1 MKHSTVIHRLTHAA
15 LLLALGT
22 SSSFGWAQTANND
35 EKIEEIVIT
44 GKFLRSLQSAM
55 EQKRNSA
62 SMIEAIAA
70 EDIGQ
75 LPDVSISDSLNRLPG
90 LAQDRDRGNGSQIS
104 IRGMGG
110 LLGLTT
116 LNGREVATVEEDRNI
131 RYDQFPSELINAAQ
145 VYKTPQAHLPEGGLS
160 GTVNLETIKP
170 LDFDSR
176 QMSVDVRGSFYDL
189 GGDIDDA
196 ANDGWGHRFS
206 VSYIDQFLDD
216 TLGVALGYAG
226 RSQPIATQRSELWN
240 YGDTWHNTQWNDAL
254 GTNVNAPW
262 GGSALIR
269 GGEDRRHGV
278 MGAIQW
284 QPNDNLEIAYDGFWS
299 TFDIDETQRGFDFQI
314 ANTYTDQWQL
324 IDTTPTAYTNP
335 ELGEGALDL
344 LSGTVPLSSLRN
356 LNEEFAQED
365 TLISHG
371 LNVEWR
377 QDAWTFEGDL
387 SYSKTERDR
396 RWASIRTTHAAP
408 GYATFGATGDK
419 RMWLSLDTADLTDP
433 AQNSVS
439 EIEVRPAADG
449 GDEITAFQLDVT
461 RELDAGLLTA
471 VRFGASVSQREKFLN
486 AQNWLQYVTDNS
498 GTPIPEEFIL
508 DAKSDSYW
516 NDLPDYLTF
525 DRNAVIDYYFGGL
538 ANPDVGDADDLLSSW
553 DVSEDISAQ
562 YVQLDFATEIFAL
575 PLTGNIGVRAA
586 QTETTSS
593 GYQQGPNVWVE
604 TSPGVWEE
612 MAGEVE
618 AVAIDHDYD
627 EVLPSLNMTLAVT
640 DEQQVRLGVAKT
652 IARAPVDLMSTSLNL
667 NDDLFGANPGESSS
681 GNPKLDPFRATQV
694 DLGYEWYFN
703 DESSVAATVYYKD
716 LDTFIAR
723 AADAEQIVY
732 NGTTYNV
739 SRPINGEGGYIRGY
753 EVLYQQAFSSL
764 PEPFNGL
771 GVYANYAFTESNVE
785 QFVPLYSTKSALT
798 GLSEHVG
805 NLTLWYY
812 KDGFEARTSYSYR
825 SEFQRDINA
834 VQGEEGINDSEGYV
848 DLSLSYEMDDHY
860 KFYFQVQNLTNEPYR
875 VYGLESNNPNHVNK
889 YEEFG
894 RRYMV
899 GVSCKL

>member
-652 IARAPVDLMSTSLNL
+652 IARAPVDLMSPSLNL

-753 EVLYQQAFSSL
+753 EVLYQQAFSFL

>member
-575 PLTGNIGVRAA
+575 PLTGNVGVRAA

-640 DEQQVRLGVAKT
+640 DEQQVRFGVAKT
-652 IARAPVDLMSTSLNL
+652 IARAPVDLMSPSLNL

-899 GVSCKL
+899 GVSWKL

>member
-640 DEQQVRLGVAKT
+640 DEQQVRFGVAKT
-652 IARAPVDLMSTSLNL
+652 IARAPVDLMSPSLNL

>member
-1 MKHSTVIHRLTHAA
+1 MKPTHTLHRLTYAA

-22 SSSFGWAQTANND
+22 SSSLSLAQTNND
-35 EKIEEIVIT
+35 QIEEIVIT

-55 EQKRNSA
+55 EQKRNAS

-145 VYKTPQAHLPEGGLS
+145 VYKTPQAHLSEGGVS
-160 GTVNLETIKP
+160 GTVNLQTIKP
-170 LDFDSR
+170 LDFDAR
-176 QMSVDVRGSFYDL
+176 RMSVDVRGSFYDL
-189 GGDIDDA
+189 GSDIDDA

-206 VSYIDQFLDD
+206 VSYIDQFLDN

-240 YGDTWHNTQWNDAL
+240 YGDTWHNTQWNDAV
-254 GTNVNAPW
+254 GANVNAPW
-262 GGSALIR
+262 GGSALVR

-284 QPNDNLEIAYDGFWS
+284 QPNENLQIAYDGFWS
-299 TFDIDETQRGFDFQI
+299 VFDIDETQRGFDFQI
-314 ANTYTDQWQL
+314 ANAYDDQWEL
-324 IDTTPTAYTNP
+324 ISTVPTGYTNP
-335 ELGEGALDL
+335 DLGEGALDL
-344 LSGTVPLSSLRN
+344 LSGTVPLSSLRS
-356 LNEEFAQED
+356 LNEEFTQED

-371 LNVEWR
+371 LNMEWR
-377 QDAWTFEGDL
+377 QGAWIFEGDL

-396 RWASIRTTHAAP
+396 RWASIRTSHAAP

-419 RMWLSLDTADLTDP
+419 RMWFSLATADLTDLS
-433 AQNSVS
+433 QNSIS
-439 EIEVRPAADG
+439 EIEVRPQSDG
-449 GDEITAFQLDVT
+449 GDEISTLKLDVT
-461 RELDAGLLTA
+461 REFDGGFITA
-471 VRFGASVSQREKFLN
+471 ARFGVSASQRDKFLN
-486 AQNWLQYVTDNS
+486 AQNWIQYVTANG
-498 GTPIPEEFIL
+498 GTPIPEEFII
-508 DAKSDSYW
+508 DAKSSSYW
-516 NDLPDYLTF
+516 GDLPDYLTF

-553 DVSEDISAQ
+553 DVSEDVTAQ
-562 YVQLDFATEIFAL
+562 YLQLDFSTEVFGL
-575 PLTGNIGVRAA
+575 PLSGNIGVRAV
-586 QTETTSS
+586 QTETTSR
-593 GYQQGPNVWVE
+593 GYQQGPNEWQE
-604 TSPGVWEE
+604 TSPDVWEE
-612 MAGEVE
+612 VAGPIEE
-618 AVAIDHDYD
+618 VAIDHDYD

-640 DEQQVRLGVAKT
+640 DDQQLRFGVAKT
-652 IARAPVDLMSTSLNL
+652 IARAPVDLMSPSLNL
-667 NDDLFGANPGESSS
+667 NDDMWGANPGESSS

-716 LDTFIAR
+716 LETFIAR

-771 GVYANYAFTESNVE
+771 GIYANYAFTESNVE
-785 QFVPLYSTKSALT
+785 QFVPLYSTRAGLT

-805 NLTLWYY
+805 SLTLWYY
-812 KDGFEARTSYSYR
+812 KNGFEARTSYSYR
-825 SEFQRDINA
+825 SEFQRDVNA
-834 VQGEEGINDSEGYV
+834 VQGEEGINDSEGYI
-848 DLSLSYEMDDHY
+848 DLSLSYELNENY
-860 KFYFQVQNLTNEPYR
+860 KFYFQVQNLTDEPYR

-894 RRYMV
+894 RRYLV
-899 GVSCKL
+899 GVSWKL

>member
-1 MKHSTVIHRLTHAA
+1 MKHSTVIHRLTQAA

-22 SSSFGWAQTANND
+22 SSSIGWAQTANND

-652 IARAPVDLMSTSLNL
+652 IARAPVDLMSPSLNL

>member
-1 MKHSTVIHRLTHAA
+1 MKHSSALHRLTHAA

-22 SSSFGWAQTANND
+22 ASSLGWAQATDSD
-35 EKIEEIVIT
+35 ENIEEIVIT

-55 EQKRNSA
+55 EQKRNAA

-262 GGSALIR
+262 GGSALVR

-284 QPNDNLEIAYDGFWS
+284 QPDENLEIAYDGFWS

-324 IDTTPTAYTNP
+324 IDTAPTAYTNP

-461 RELDAGLLTA
+461 RELNAGLLTA

-486 AQNWLQYVTDNS
+486 AQNWFQYVTDNS

-525 DRNAVIDYYFGGL
+525 DRNAIIDYYFGGL

-553 DVSEDISAQ
+553 DVSEDITAQ
-562 YVQLDFATEIFAL
+562 YVQLDFATEVFAL

-640 DEQQVRLGVAKT
+640 DEQQVRFGVAKT
-652 IARAPVDLMSTSLNL
+652 IARAPVDLMSPSLNL

-716 LDTFIAR
+716 LDTYIAR

-753 EVLYQQAFSSL
+753 EVLYQQAFSFL

-834 VQGEEGINDSEGYV
+834 VQGEEGINDSEGYI
-848 DLSLSYEMDDHY
+848 DLSLSYELDDHY

-899 GVSCKL
+899 GVSWKL

>member
-22 SSSFGWAQTANND
+22 SSSFGWAQTANDD

-640 DEQQVRLGVAKT
+640 DEQQVRFGVAKT
-652 IARAPVDLMSTSLNL
+652 IARAPVDLMSPSLNL

-899 GVSCKL
+899 GVSWKL

>member
-627 EVLPSLNMTLAVT
+627 EVLPSLNMTLEVT
-640 DEQQVRLGVAKT
+640 DEQQVRFGVAKT
-652 IARAPVDLMSTSLNL
+652 IARAPVDLMSPSLNL

-899 GVSCKL
+899 GVSWKL

>member
-22 SSSFGWAQTANND
+22 SSSFGWAQTANDD

-652 IARAPVDLMSTSLNL
+652 IARAPVDLMSPSLNL

>member
-396 RWASIRTTHAAP
+396 RWASIRTTHVAP

-652 IARAPVDLMSTSLNL
+652 IARAPVDLMSPSLNL

>member
-1 MKHSTVIHRLTHAA
+1 
-15 LLLALGT
+15 
-22 SSSFGWAQTANND
+22 
-35 EKIEEIVIT
+35 
-44 GKFLRSLQSAM
+44 
-55 EQKRNSA
+55 
-62 SMIEAIAA
+62 
-70 EDIGQ
+70 
-75 LPDVSISDSLNRLPG
+75 
-90 LAQDRDRGNGSQIS
+90 
-104 IRGMGG
+104 
-110 LLGLTT
+110 
-116 LNGREVATVEEDRNI
+116 
-131 RYDQFPSELINAAQ
+131 
-145 VYKTPQAHLPEGGLS
+145 
-160 GTVNLETIKP
+160 
-170 LDFDSR
+170 
-176 QMSVDVRGSFYDL
+176 
-189 GGDIDDA
+189 
-196 ANDGWGHRFS
+196 
-206 VSYIDQFLDD
+206 
-216 TLGVALGYAG
+216 
-226 RSQPIATQRSELWN
+226 
-240 YGDTWHNTQWNDAL
+240 
-254 GTNVNAPW
+254 
-262 GGSALIR
+262 
-269 GGEDRRHGV
+269 
-278 MGAIQW
+278 
-284 QPNDNLEIAYDGFWS
+284 
-299 TFDIDETQRGFDFQI
+299 
-314 ANTYTDQWQL
+314 
-324 IDTTPTAYTNP
+324 
-335 ELGEGALDL
+335 
-344 LSGTVPLSSLRN
+344 
-356 LNEEFAQED
+356 
-365 TLISHG
+365 
-371 LNVEWR
+371 
-377 QDAWTFEGDL
+377 
-387 SYSKTERDR
+387 
-396 RWASIRTTHAAP
+396 
-408 GYATFGATGDK
+408 
-419 RMWLSLDTADLTDP
+419 MWLSLDTADLTDP

-498 GTPIPEEFIL
+498 GTPITEEFIL

-652 IARAPVDLMSTSLNL
+652 IARAPVDLMSPSLNL